1 MAYATFSTLMSQCVL
16 EPLSP
21 LSVYRFRQG
30 FLSVFYFFIRIP
42 RNEGGNGAVQG
53 ETMPM
58 NALNAQSNAA
68 ASANHASLMPPA
80 AAGSNSRR
88 RSSDMNTTTVN
99 DTTVRFN
106 GNATRTSIVS
116 TSKNNTKVEAVAIEK
131 EKIPPKV
138 DL

>member
-1 MAYATFSTLMSQCVL
+1 MCIES
-16 EPLSP
+16 SP
-21 LSVYRFRQG
+21 LSVCRFRQG

-58 NALNAQSNAA
+58 NALNANAA
-68 ASANHASLMPPA
+68 NHHQSLMPPA
-80 AAGSNSRR
+80 QNHRR
-88 RSSDMNTTTVN
+88 RSSDMNTTVN

-116 TSKNNTKVEAVAIEK
+116 STIHNPKVEAVAIEK